1 MPHTSRKRTPHHQ
14 HKRLQVTDDSGWTHV
29 TTSGKS
35 ARQVLRTTLP
45 QESQSHPFLPAEA
58 PSRLTQEEL
67 QQQLQR
73 CRQRWEDSDT
83 WKVVEETLR
92 SWGMAVDDGIV
103 CIGMGSPSGFLRGGW
118 VDRRSVSMYQLAGL
132 MSIVDWMRR
141 THPNVNVYAQDPV
154 LNAHDKFLL
163 LSLGINV
170 LEHPD
175 AFEKVSPATFL
186 YCPGAEQ
193 THLVQLLASNPAFLF
208 GGPLEDIESET
219 VRQFVKTK
227 GSTRLPRFEDHEHA
241 FWNMR
246 LYYPADLAGNKSDRE

>member
-103 CIGMGSPSGFLRGGW
+103 CIGMGSP
-118 VDRRSVSMYQLAGL
+118 
-132 MSIVDWMRR
+132 RR